1 MRVTDLICGAPPN
14 PYRNGISNP
23 LIDGLSTTIA
33 DNYPVPPKS
42 CRPQKVRE
50 NLPQSFHSLAVSEP
64 DPITLFTP
72 YILSVSTLSNDHA
85 TKMPLNSHAPAYS
98 QFPCKKDR
106 NKKFPAFSS
115 GVRGNEE
122 RPRELYIFNTQ

>member
-72 YILSVSTLSNDHA
+72 YIL
-85 TKMPLNSHAPAYS
+85 
-98 QFPCKKDR
+98 
-106 NKKFPAFSS
+106 FSS
-115 GVRGNEE
+115 LPEQ
-122 RPRELYIFNTQ
+122 RPCHRPTDTIRKFLRPANLPHKTRKLNFLFTLAG

>member
-23 LIDGLSTTIA
+23 LIDGLSTTIT
-33 DNYPVPPKS
+33 DNHSVPPKS
-42 CRPQKVRE
+42 CRQQKVRE

-72 YILSVSTLSNDHA
+72 YILSVLWLSNAHA
-85 TKMPLNSHAPAYS
+85 TKTQLNSHYLRIS
-98 QFPCKKDR
+98 SFPVKNAQ
-106 NKKFPAFSS
+106 NKNFLPFQVVTRQK
-115 GVRGNEE
+115 R
-122 RPRELYIFNTQ
+122 